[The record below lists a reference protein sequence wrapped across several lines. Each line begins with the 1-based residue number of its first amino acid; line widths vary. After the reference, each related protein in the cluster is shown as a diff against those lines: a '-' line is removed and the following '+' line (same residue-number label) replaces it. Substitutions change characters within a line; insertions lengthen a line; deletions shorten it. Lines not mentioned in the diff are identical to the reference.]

1 MAKIDYAP
9 LVPEAAVRFLKNK
22 GYKIG
27 FNWTDVWK
35 REHQI
40 AFTVAKA
47 MKIDLLQDIKQ
58 SLEDALEKGVPFQ
71 QWQKNIRPIL
81 QQKGWWGKKT
91 MTNPHT
97 GLPEEVQLGS
107 PRRLSIIYDT
117 NVRMAYAA
125 GHWEALE
132 ENKKA
137 APYLRYVCVM
147 DGKTREE
154 HRRWHNTVLP
164 IDDPFWETHYPPNG
178 WRCRCSVIALSKY
191 DLEKQGLSVT
201 EQPDNGT
208 RGIAAGFDYNVG
220 KDRVR
225 HFAPSYD
232 ESLPQTFQNR
242 DDELP
247 PLPTASPMPKDI
259 LLPDNLTDEEYAAAF
274 LHEFGADI
282 GKPVIYKDVTNEPL
296 VIDERLF
303 MNKRAQTWKA
313 DKKGRGKFM
322 VLMAKALK
330 DPDEVWLRWENERT
344 TGKPVLKRRYIK
356 IYQTEDGSHC
366 LTVFEK
372 DQKTWK
378 GATTFP
384 AKAGKPKETKDIY
397 INQYRNGFLAY
408 KKRQSNSS

>member
-1 MAKIDYAP
+1 
-9 LVPEAAVRFLKNK
+9 
-22 GYKIG
+22 
-27 FNWTDVWK
+27 
-35 REHQI
+35 
-40 AFTVAKA
+40 

-225 HFAPSYD
+225 HFSPSYD

-247 PLPTASPMPKDI
+247 PLPTASKLPENAV
-259 LLPDNLTDEEYAAAF
+259 LPDGLEDTAYMRAF
-274 LHEFGADI
+274 LKEFDAALNT
-282 GKPVIYKDVTNEPL
+282 PAVYHDVTDEPL
-296 VIDERLF
+296 VIGKGLF
-303 MNKRAQTWKA
+303 L
-313 DKKGRGKFM
+313 DKKTGTYKIGKDNRKKYM
-322 VLMAKALK
+322 KLLAYSIK
-330 DPDEVWLRWENERT
+330 DPDEIWLQWVQNHL
-344 TGKPVLKRRYIK
+344 GKWILKRRYIK
-356 IYQTEDGSHC
+356 IYESENGSHC
-366 LTVFEK
+366 LTVFDK
-372 DQKTWK
+372 NADSWTGQ
-378 GATTFP
+378 TTFSP
-384 AKAGKPKETKDIY
+384 RAEDNISSRDRY
-397 INQYRNGFLAY
+397 IQKYRDGFLAY
-408 KKRQSNSS
+408 KKRASR

>member
-178 WRCRCSVIALSKY
+178 WRCRCSVVALSKY

-247 PLPTASPMPKDI
+247 PLPTASKLPENAV
-259 LLPDNLTDEEYAAAF
+259 LPDGLEDDTYIKAF
-274 LHEFGADI
+274 LDEFQGEFFT
-282 GKPVIYKDVTNEPL
+282 DVVGEAVHVDKN
-296 VIDERLF
+296 LF
-303 MNKRAQTWKA
+303 RTKWNDSIKVNKN
-313 DKKGRGKFM
+313 GRGKYM
-322 VLMAKALK
+322 KLLALTLK
-330 DPDEVWLRWENERT
+330 EPDEIWLRWEKERT
-344 TGKPVLKRRYIK
+344 TGKDVLKRRYIR
-356 IYQTEDGSHC
+356 IFENTDGSHC

-378 GATTFP
+378 GATAFP
-384 AKAGKPKETKDIY
+384 AKTEKSKAIKDNY
-397 INQYRNGFLAY
+397 INQFRDGFLAY
-408 KKRQSNSS
+408 KRRTAG

>member
-1 MAKIDYAP
+1 M
-9 LVPEAAVRFLKNK
+9 
-22 GYKIG
+22 
-27 FNWTDVWK
+27 
-35 REHQI
+35 
-40 AFTVAKA
+40 
-47 MKIDLLQDIKQ
+47 
-58 SLEDALEKGVPFQ
+58 
-71 QWQKNIRPIL
+71 
-81 QQKGWWGKKT
+81 
-91 MTNPHT
+91 
-97 GLPEEVQLGS
+97 
-107 PRRLSIIYDT
+107 
-117 NVRMAYAA
+117 
-125 GHWEALE
+125 
-132 ENKKA
+132 
-137 APYLRYVCVM
+137 
-147 DGKTREE
+147 
-154 HRRWHNTVLP
+154 P

-225 HFAPSYD
+225 HFSPSYD

-274 LHEFGADI
+274 LREFGADI
-282 GKPVIYKDVTNEPL
+282 GKPAIYKDVTNEPL

-303 MNKRAQTWKA
+303 TTKSTGISKVNKN
-313 DKKGRGKFM
+313 GRGKFM

-384 AKAGKPKETKDIY
+384 IKSNQQPKARDDY

-408 KKRQSNSS
+408 KKRTAR